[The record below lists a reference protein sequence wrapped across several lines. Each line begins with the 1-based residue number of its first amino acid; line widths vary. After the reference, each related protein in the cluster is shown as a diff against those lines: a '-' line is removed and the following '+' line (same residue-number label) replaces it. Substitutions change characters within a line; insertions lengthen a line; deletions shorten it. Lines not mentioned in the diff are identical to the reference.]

1 MIDKDFDVLDIFV
14 IQNGNLVIYRDGQRV
29 AEFEPDVFPSI
40 ILALAK
46 ELRHPTK
53 GDTGFTRGANTST

>member
-1 MIDKDFDVLDIFV
+1 MEKDFEPIDIFV
-14 IQNGNLVIYRDGQRV
+14 IQGGNFVIYRDGKRV
-29 AEFEPDVFPSI
+29 AEFEPDVFPNI

-53 GDTGFTRGANTST
+53 V